1 MMSLSK
7 KRLLHGATALAAVAV
22 LALAGCSSGG
32 PTGGSTAGSTTITL
46 FNGSVGNFTEN
57 FNPLLSTGAELQPT
71 QGVIYETLFYYNMAR
86 AQKPVPVLGTDFSW
100 NADGTQLTITTRSGV
115 KWTDGQ
121 PFTAKDVA
129 FTFTLFQSNPALNTT
144 GATWTATATDDHT
157 VVLTFPSTSFTLEP
171 QLLGNMAMVP
181 EHIWSTIADPAKAT
195 NTSPVGT
202 GPYKLKSFSAQ
213 SYVLTRNTSY
223 WGTGADAPKIDNVRY
238 ISLANAD
245 AATSALESGQIDWM
259 GSYLPT
265 LKSIVQQHT
274 NLSYVNTPDSVTD
287 LVTCSNA
294 ALGCKGPQTDA
305 AVRQAIYYAM
315 DRTQMNTQAVA
326 GFAGPASL
334 ALLVPAVNGN
344 NIVDPANAALPQA
357 ADSSKAKSIL
367 EADGWKLG
375 GNGYYSKNGQELD
388 VSINVVTGW
397 TDYDTDCTLLQGQL
411 KAAGIKVAVNQVAQ
425 NAWTQAEVS
434 GNFQLSLNSINPG
447 ASTSPYFIY
456 NNYLSSSNTAK
467 AGDSA
472 TTNTARYSNPTV
484 DAAIKDVA
492 STNDPAKQTADYGVI
507 QSQIAKDMPYIPIY
521 VNQALT
527 QFNNSRATGWPTQ
540 DNLYAFPEPWKA
552 WDNGIVLKAIRPAAK
567 G

>member
-7 KRLLHGATALAAVAV
+7 KRLLLGATALATATALV
-22 LALAGCSSGG
+22 LTGCSSKS
-32 PTGGSTAGSTTITL
+32 STDNSSDGSTTITL

-57 FNPLLSTGAELQPT
+57 FNPLLSTNAELQPS
-71 QGVIYETLFYYNMAR
+71 QGVIYETLLYYNMAR
-86 AQKPVPVLGTDFSW
+86 VQKPVPVLATGYSW
-100 NADGTQLTITTRSGV
+100 NADGTQLTITTRPGV

-121 PFTAKDVA
+121 SFTAKDVA
-129 FTFTLFQSNPALNTT
+129 FTFTLFQNNPALNTS
-144 GATWTATATDDHT
+144 GATWTAKATDDNT
-157 VVLTFPSTSFTLEP
+157 AVLTFPSTSFTLEP

-181 EHIWSTIADPAKAT
+181 EHIWSKIADPAKAT
-195 NTSPVGT
+195 NINPVGT

-213 SYVLTRNTSY
+213 SYVLTRNTDY
-223 WGTGADAPKIDNVRY
+223 WGTGADAPKIENVRY
-238 ISLANAD
+238 VSLANAD
-245 AATSALESGQIDWM
+245 AATSALQSGQIDWM

-265 LKSIVQQHT
+265 LKSIVKQHP

-287 LVTCSNA
+287 IVTCSNA
-294 ALGCKGPQTDA
+294 GLGCKGPQTGA

-315 DRTQMNTQAVA
+315 DRTQLNTQAVA
-326 GFAGPASL
+326 GFAGPASA
-334 ALLVPAVNGN
+334 ALLVPAINGE
-344 NIVDPANAALPQA
+344 NIVDQANATLPQA
-357 ADSSKAKSIL
+357 ADVAKAKSTL

-375 GNGYYSKNGQELD
+375 GNGYYSKAGQELD
-388 VSINVVTGW
+388 LSINVVTGW

-411 KAAGIKVAVNQVAQ
+411 KAAGIKLAVNQVAQ

-447 ASTSPYFIY
+447 ASPSPYFIY
-456 NNYLSSSNTAK
+456 NNYLSSSNSAK
-467 AGDSA
+467 AGDNA
-472 TTNTARYSNPTV
+472 TTNTSRYSNPTV
-484 DAAIKDVA
+484 DAAVKDVA
-492 STNDPAKQTADYGVI
+492 ATNDPAKQKVDYGII
-507 QSQIAKDMPYIPIY
+507 QAQIVKDMPYIPIY

-552 WDNGIVLKAIRPAAK
+552 WDNGIVLKAIRPAK

>member
-1 MMSLSK
+1 MSHSTT
-7 KRLLHGATALAAVAV
+7 RLRWGATVLAAVAAV
-22 LALAGCSSGG
+22 SLSLTGCSSGSSG
-32 PTGGSTAGSTTITL
+32 TSAKESSVTL

-57 FNPLLSTGAELQPT
+57 FNPWLTTGAELQPT

-86 AQKPVPVLGTDFSW
+86 AQKPVPVLGTAYSW

-121 PFTAKDVA
+121 PFTAQDVA
-129 FTFTLFQSNPALNTT
+129 YTFTLFQNNPALNTT
-144 GATWTATATDDHT
+144 GATWTAKATDDHT

-181 EHIWSTIADPAKAT
+181 EHIWSKIADPAKAT
-195 NTSPVGT
+195 NTNPVGT

-213 SYVLTRNTSY
+213 SYVLTRNTDY
-223 WGTGADAPKIDNVRY
+223 WGTGAEAPKIDNVRY

-265 LKSIVQQHT
+265 LKSIVQQHP

-287 LVTCSNA
+287 IVTCSNA
-294 ALGCKGPQTDA
+294 ALGCKGAQTDP

-326 GFAGPASL
+326 GFAEPASA
-334 ALLVPAVNGN
+334 ALLVPAVNQA
-344 NIVDPANAALPQA
+344 NIVDPANASLPQSA
-357 ADSSKAKSIL
+357 NVSKAKSLL
-367 EADGWKLG
+367 EADGWTLG
-375 GNGYYSKNGQELD
+375 GNGYYTKDGKELD
-388 VSINVVTGW
+388 LSINVVTGW
-397 TDYDTDCTLLQGQL
+397 TDYDTDCTLLQGQF
-411 KAAGIKVAVNQVAQ
+411 KAAGIKLAVNQVAQ

-447 ASTSPYFIY
+447 ASSSPYFIY
-456 NNYLSSSNTAK
+456 NNYLSSTNTAK
-467 AGDSA
+467 VGGNA

-484 DAAIKDVA
+484 DAAIKDAA
-492 STNDPAKQTADYGVI
+492 STNDAAKQTADYGII
-507 QSQIAKDMPYIPIY
+507 QAQIVNDMPYIPLY

-552 WDNGIVLKAIRPAAK
+552 WDNGIVLKTIRPVGAS
-567 G
+567 

>member
-1 MMSLSK
+1 MSLGN
-7 KRLLHGATALAAVAV
+7 KRLLPAAVALTAAVALV
-22 LALAGCSSGG
+22 LTGCSSN
-32 PTGGSTAGSTTITL
+32 GSTGTSSDGSTTITL
-46 FNGSVGNFTEN
+46 FNGAVGNFTEN
-57 FNPLLSTGAELQPT
+57 FNPLLSTNAELQPS

-86 AQKPVPVLGTDFSW
+86 AQKPVPVLGTAYSW
-100 NADGTQLTITTRSGV
+100 NADGTQLTITTRSGA

-129 FTFTLFQSNPALNTT
+129 FTFTLFQKNPALNTT
-144 GATWTATATDDHT
+144 GATWTAKATGDNT

-181 EHIWSTIADPAKAT
+181 EHIWSKIADPAKET
-195 NTSPVGT
+195 NTNPVGT

-213 SYVLTRNTSY
+213 SYVLTRNTDY
-223 WGTGADAPKIDNVRY
+223 WGTGAEAPKIDNVRY
-238 ISLANAD
+238 VSLANAD
-245 AATSALESGQIDWM
+245 AATSALESGKIDWM

-265 LKSIVQQHT
+265 LKSIVKQHP

-287 LVTCSNA
+287 IVTCSNA
-294 ALGCKGPQTDA
+294 ALGCKGPQTDP

-315 DRTQMNTQAVA
+315 DRTQLNTQAVA
-326 GFAGPASL
+326 GFAEPASA
-334 ALLVPAVNGN
+334 ALLVPSVNGS
-344 NIVDPANAALPQA
+344 NIVDQANASLPQTADA
-357 ADSSKAKSIL
+357 AKSKSIL
-367 EADGWKLG
+367 EADGWTLG
-375 GNGYYSKNGQELD
+375 GSGYYSKNGKELD
-388 VSINVVTGW
+388 LSINVVTGW
-397 TDYDTDCTLLQGQL
+397 TDYDTDCVLLQGQL
-411 KAAGIKVAVNQVAQ
+411 KAAGIKLAVNQVAQ
-425 NAWTQAEVS
+425 NAWTQAEVN

-447 ASTSPYFIY
+447 ASPSPYFIY

-467 AGDSA
+467 AGSNA

-492 STNDPAKQTADYGVI
+492 STNDTAKQKADYGII
-507 QSQIAKDMPYIPIY
+507 QAQIVKDMPYIPIY

-552 WDNGIVLKAIRPAAK
+552 WDNGIVLKAIRPAK

>member
-1 MMSLSK
+1 MSLSK
-7 KRLLHGATALAAVAV
+7 KRLFLGATALAAAAALV
-22 LALAGCSSGG
+22 LTGCSSDGSSGNSSGG
-32 PTGGSTAGSTTITL
+32 ATTITL

-57 FNPLLSTGAELQPT
+57 FNPLLSTGAELQPS
-71 QGVIYETLFYYNMAR
+71 QGVLYETLFYYNMAR
-86 AQKPVPVLGTDFSW
+86 AQKPVPVLGTAYSW

-115 KWTDGQ
+115 TWTDGQ

-129 FTFTLFQSNPALNTT
+129 FTFTLFQKNPGLNTT
-144 GATWTATATDDHT
+144 GATWTATATNDNT

-181 EHIWSTIADPAKAT
+181 EHIWSKIADPAKET

-213 SYVLTRNTSY
+213 SYVLTRNPTY
-223 WGTGADAPKIDNVRY
+223 WGTGDEAPKVENVRY

-265 LKSIVQQHT
+265 LKNIIKQHP

-287 LVTCSNA
+287 IVACSNA
-294 ALGCKGPQTDA
+294 ALGCTGPQTDP

-315 DRTQMNTQAVA
+315 DRTQLNTQAVA
-326 GFAGPASL
+326 GFAEPASA
-334 ALLVPAVNGN
+334 ALLVPSVNGD
-344 NIVDPANAALPQA
+344 NIVDQANASLPQT
-357 ADSSKAKSIL
+357 ADVAKAKSVL
-367 EADGWKLG
+367 EAAGWKLG
-375 GNGYYSKNGQELD
+375 GNGYYSKGGQELD
-388 VSINVVTGW
+388 LSVNVVTGW

-411 KAAGIKVAVNQVAQ
+411 KPAGIKLSVNQVAQ
-425 NAWTQAEVS
+425 NAWSQAEVS
-434 GNFQLSLNSINPG
+434 GKFQLSLNSINPG
-447 ASTSPYFIY
+447 ASPSPYFIY
-456 NNYLSSSNTAK
+456 NNYLSTSNTAK
-467 AGDSA
+467 AGESA
-472 TTNTARYSNPTV
+472 TTNVSRYSNPTV

-492 STNDPAKQTADYGVI
+492 STNDPAKQKVDYGVI
-507 QSQIAKDMPYIPIY
+507 QAQIVKDMPYIPIY

-552 WDNGIVLKAIRPAAK
+552 WDNGIVLKAIRPAK